1 MTFANIYN
9 GISQSKHSNRH
20 GVAREWGIIAGV
32 ATPQDQRHIWCSV
45 CYQKHFVSDMWNSA
59 QWLWLSWICT
69 LFHIN
74 CLENEFFLL
83 LILLLTTYYLNWKTS
98 VRIVQLL
105 SIWCVCVTTSFI
117 CMCACMCGRRWP
129 HVIIVLQSKNKV
141 RLMAQC
147 PLIHMCVYV
156 CTYTHTWRVCET
168 ELVSVIWGWGLGSQ
182 VVGSALYRVE
192 RASKEEKAQVV
203 WKLKIDICV
212 RHQVTVRNNYSY
224 ENRLK
229 MRLQHDS

>member
-74 CLENEFFLL
+74 CLENEFFYYNY
-83 LILLLTTYYLNWKTS
+83 YYLLFKLKNFCANCTTIINM
-98 VRIVQLL
+98 V
-105 SIWCVCVTTSFI
+105 CVCVTTSFI
-117 CMCACMCGRRWP
+117 CMCACVCGRRWP

-147 PLIHMCVYV
+147 PLIHMYMCVHIHIHGV
-156 CTYTHTWRVCET
+156 
-168 ELVSVIWGWGLGSQ
+168 
-182 VVGSALYRVE
+182 
-192 RASKEEKAQVV
+192 
-203 WKLKIDICV
+203 CV
-212 RHQVTVRNNYSY
+212 RQS
-224 ENRLK
+224 
-229 MRLQHDS
+229 